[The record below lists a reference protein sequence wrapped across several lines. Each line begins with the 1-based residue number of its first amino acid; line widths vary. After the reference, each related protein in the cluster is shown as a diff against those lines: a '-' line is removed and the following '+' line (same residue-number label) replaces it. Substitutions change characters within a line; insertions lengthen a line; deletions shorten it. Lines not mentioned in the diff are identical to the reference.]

1 MSLIMSMRYLNN
13 ACIYHHVY
21 HHVTSSFS
29 LASFIKVMDLNFLV
43 LTKFLVAYDYR
54 YEEQ

>member
-1 MSLIMSMRYLNN
+1 MSMKYLNN
-13 ACIYHHVY
+13 AYIYR
-21 HHVTSSFS
+21 HVTSSFT
-29 LASFIKVMDLNFLV
+29 LALFIKVTDLNFLV

>member
-21 HHVTSSFS
+21 HHVTLTLS
-29 LASFIKVMDLNFLV
+29 LALFIKVTDLNFLV
-43 LTKFLVAYDYR
+43 LTKFLVAS
-54 YEEQ
+54 